1 MDGKD
6 LGETPIA
13 GALLSPGNHVFRAQ
27 MPDGD
32 VIERTLQIGAGTR
45 HIAFPAGPAP
55 PSPKELVSPPAE
67 QPGTQTPASQVA
79 TTRIAVG
86 INATPWATIEV
97 DGVEVGETPI
107 AGIPLAPGSHL
118 FRARMPDGRVIEKT
132 VEIGAETRYV
142 TFQ

>member
-1 MDGKD
+1 
-6 LGETPIA
+6 
-13 GALLSPGNHVFRAQ
+13 

-32 VIERTLQIGAGTR
+32 IIERTVQIGVGKR
-45 HIAFPAGPAP
+45 HIAFPAGPATPEP
-55 PSPKELVSPPAE
+55 PSPKELASSPAE
-67 QPGTQTPASQVA
+67 QPGTETPASQVA

-107 AGIPLAPGSHL
+107 AGVPLTPGSHL
-118 FRARMPDGRVIEKT
+118 FRARMPNGRVIEKT